1 MAVMKPIASSDIPT
15 GEEWLYE
22 IKFDGFRCVMHWEKD
37 RIRLISKN
45 GKNLTDSFPEIV
57 EFCLEHESTVANFLP
72 LILDGELVVLNTD
85 YQANFAL
92 VQQRGRLKDPTR
104 IKQAAEQRPAS
115 FLAFDILGLHG
126 TSIEKEPLMKRKET
140 LATVFQQIG
149 KTNTLSFVPAH
160 SNPKQLWDILFD
172 HKGEGL
178 IAKRKNS
185 TYQVGKSHRD
195 WYKIKNWRKLHGFLT
210 TYDSQNNYFSI
221 GIYQED
227 DVTEIGKCAHGL
239 RETDFR
245 TLKELF
251 LTNGEKRGAFYH
263 LPPAICAQIHSLDLY
278 KNELREPAFAS
289 LLPHEQPSA
298 MTRKRLKLD
307 MAMLPE
313 TIELTNTD
321 KTFWPKPGYTK
332 GDLLTYVREISPYM
346 LPFLKERALTIIRS
360 PDGVE
365 EDFFYQKHLPE
376 YAPDFIERIPA
387 GDNEFLLT
395 CEGLDSL
402 MWYAN
407 HGTVEY
413 HIPFQKRAS
422 EYPAEIVFD
431 LDPPDR
437 NSFPLAIEAA
447 SLLKE
452 LLDQLNLISFVKT
465 SGNKG
470 LQIYIPL
477 PEKSMSYEQT
487 ALFTQAMAW
496 TIEKA
501 QPKSFTTERMKKN
514 RGGRLYIDYV
524 QHGKDKTIIAPYS
537 TRKTAEA
544 TVATPLFWNE
554 VKDGLSPE
562 QFTINNVPGRVKELG
577 CPFSD
582 YQLAKQEQQVESI
595 LTLVN

>member
-1 MAVMKPIASSDIPT
+1 MKPIASSEIPK
-15 GEEWLYE
+15 GEDWLYE
-22 IKFDGFRCVMHWEKD
+22 VKYDGFRCVLHWDTGK
-37 RIRLISKN
+37 IRLTSKN
-45 GKNLTDSFPEIV
+45 GKTLTENFPEIV
-57 EFCLEHESTVANFLP
+57 EFCLEHASAVAKFLP
-72 LILDGELVVLNTD
+72 LTLDGELAVLNTA

-92 VQQRGRLKDPTR
+92 LQQRGRLKDPSR
-104 IKQAAEQRPAS
+104 IRQAAERRPAS
-115 FLAFDILGLHG
+115 FLAFDVIGLQG
-126 TSIEKEPLMKRKET
+126 ISTEKEPLSKRKEI
-140 LATVFQQIG
+140 LQSVFMQLGDRKI
-149 KTNTLSFVPAH
+149 LSIVPAH
-160 SNPKQLWDILFD
+160 SDYKQLWSILFA
-172 HKGEGL
+172 HKGEGI

-185 TYQVGKSHRD
+185 FYQSGNTHRD

-210 TYDSQNNYFSI
+210 AYDSQNNYFSCS
-221 GIYQED
+221 IYDQD
-227 DVTEIGKCAHGL
+227 KVSEIGKCAHGL
-239 RETDFR
+239 SETDFH

-251 LTNGEKRGAFYH
+251 LTKGEKKGGQFH
-263 LPPAICAQIHSLDLY
+263 LPPAICAQINSLDLY
-278 KNELREPAFAS
+278 KNELREPAFSS
-289 LLPHEQPSA
+289 LLPHEQPSS
-298 MTRKRLKLD
+298 MTRRRLELD

-313 TIELTNTD
+313 TIDLTNTE

-332 GDLLTYVREISPYM
+332 GDLLTYIREISPYM

-387 GDNEFLLT
+387 GDNEFLLS
-395 CEGLDSL
+395 CEDLDSL

-407 HGTVEY
+407 HGTIEY
-413 HIPFQKRAS
+413 HIPFQKRGA
-422 EYPAEIVFD
+422 EYPDEIVFD

-452 LLDQLNLISFVKT
+452 LLDQLSLISFVKT

-470 LQIYIPL
+470 IQIYIPL

-554 VKDGLSPE
+554 IKDGLSPE
-562 QFTINNVPGRVKELG
+562 QFTITNVPDRVKELG

-582 YQLAKQEQQVESI
+582 YQLAKQRQQIEPI
-595 LTLVN
+595 LTLIT